1 MIDLST
7 VFLFSPILHHLRY
20 MLGGACSILAAVKDL
35 GPGRKAFGQ
44 ALVLTRCL
52 ERHNKSSLVN
62 KLDFVR
68 R

>member
-7 VFLFSPILHHLRY
+7 IFLFSPILRHLRY

-35 GPGRKAFGQ
+35 GPGRKAFWTSMGPH
-44 ALVLTRCL
+44 AVFGA
-52 ERHNKSSLVN
+52 HDKSFSVN